1 MARVVCEC
9 GESFAPFMINGEP
22 RKNCPF
28 CKRQLTVGSDGT
40 LLGTKPA
47 PPPAAMKVP
56 DSLPPVQGSSWAAHS
71 VSRSEGEMLAAQV
84 SRPPVGLPTETHVQL
99 SRFVN
104 PAVLEGALRELMAF
118 TQAEMRKQTHP
129 LACPHSL
136 GCVVAECPRAFQCNA
151 LPNKSSGA
159 RFILGWTLGVGGG
172 MVAFI
177 VLMFAILSIVID
189 KPPQRKPD
197 YFMMSLLVAGMV
209 LIPAFLAFIVSWLWS
224 RWQQR
229 YVRALAAATQKTGL
243 HFIPLVQIP
252 APLADAAFPVICPT
266 PPDYGLLGDAPRAVV
281 KLAGSGLVDRQELYL
296 AQFMFHFNPHDHI
309 PMGGAIKVAQTVL
322 KPSTAFNRPETWQM
336 YLLVLFPEP
345 LPRVPDFVL
354 TPNIRGFEKV
364 FIQRQFEHRLVALPD
379 TGKLRSYL
387 LGMAEPSRATM
398 LGNEFLELLS
408 ASGGWSIQVVGS
420 RLMVW
425 KGTCHPDVR
434 FLLPQSGERI
444 AEVIQFASE
453 VRRVLARQGLVG

>member
-28 CKRQLTVGSDGT
+28 CKRPLTVGSDGT

-47 PPPAAMKVP
+47 PPPPAMKVP
-56 DSLPPVQGSSWAAHS
+56 DSLPPVQGSSWSAHS
-71 VSRSEGEMLAAQV
+71 VARSEGEMLAAPAF
-84 SRPPVGLPTETHVQL
+84 PPAAGQSTVAAVPL

-104 PAVLEGALRELMAF
+104 PAVLEGALRELTAF
-118 TQAEMRKQTHP
+118 SQAEMRKQTHP
-129 LACPHSL
+129 LSCPQSM
-136 GCVVAECPRAFQCNA
+136 GCVVAECPRAFQCKA
-151 LPNKSSGA
+151 LPNKSSGMG
-159 RFILGWTLGVGGG
+159 FILGWTLGVGGG

-177 VLMFAILSIVID
+177 VLMFVILSIVID

-197 YFMMSLLVAGMV
+197 YLMMTLLIAGMV
-209 LIPAFLAFIVSWLWS
+209 LIPGILAFVVSWLWS
-224 RWQQR
+224 RWQQH
-229 YVRALAAATQKTGL
+229 YVRALAAATQTTGL
-243 HFIPLVQIP
+243 QFLPLVQVP

-266 PPDYGLLGDAPRAVV
+266 PPNYGLLGDAPRANV
-281 KLAGSGLVDRQELYL
+281 KLAGSGLVDRQELHL

-354 TPNIRGFEKV
+354 TPNVRGFEKV
-364 FIQRQFEHRLVALPD
+364 FIQRQFEHRLVELPD

-387 LGMAEPSRATM
+387 LAMAEPSRAAM
-398 LGNEFLELLS
+398 LGNEFLELL
-408 ASGGWSIQVVGS
+408 AGSGGWSIQVVGG

-444 AEVIQFASE
+444 AEVIQFAGE
-453 VRRVLARQGLVG
+453 VRRVLARQGLMG